1 MASLANVLLSR
12 RVQEMVLNGEEPES
26 LYICRDEKEA
36 ANVPSPL
43 PPIPVIDLN
52 LLSYSP
58 LTSKAEEE
66 LQKLKSALCSWGCFQ
81 AINHGI
87 PSCFLDEFRQ
97 VTREFFQQ
105 PMEEKQ
111 KYSKGVEEVEGYGG
125 DPTPEEGQFLDWQD
139 RLEDL
144 ENYTCKMRMVTEI
157 VSKSM
162 AKSLGLEENCL
173 VDEFGERAALQA
185 RLNYYPCC
193 PRPEIVLGLK
203 PHADGTGYTIILQD
217 EVEGL
222 QILQNQHWFTVPTL
236 PDALLI
242 LMGDQMEIMTIFKSP
257 VHRVVNHMEK
267 ERTSIAVFYTPQKH
281 KEIGPLDG
289 LVNEGTPPLFN
300 KDETI
305 ELHGGTRNV
314 RRGVELKQATPLAIT
329 LATGE
334 RLYSTAKSKNL
345 KRGKHDFRVIA
356 MGESDMVLDG
366 QRIILKTGQPSATV

>member
-139 RLEDL
+139 RLFLTIWPEDVRVTKFWPRTPKSFREDL

-300 KDETI
+300 KVQDYEITHW
-305 ELHGGTRNV
+305 EYYQRGMRALH
-314 RRGVELKQATPLAIT
+314 
-329 LATGE
+329 
-334 RLYSTAKSKNL
+334 TA
-345 KRGKHDFRVIA
+345 RV
-356 MGESDMVLDG
+356 
-366 QRIILKTGQPSATV
+366 